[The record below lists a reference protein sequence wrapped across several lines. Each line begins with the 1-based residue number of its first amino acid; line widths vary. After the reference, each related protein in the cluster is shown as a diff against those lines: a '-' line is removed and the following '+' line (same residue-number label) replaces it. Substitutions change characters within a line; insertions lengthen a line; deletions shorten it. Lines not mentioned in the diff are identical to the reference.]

1 MPKLETSF
9 YSINNSVNKN
19 IMNKFIIYISV
30 YTLIIFLL
38 LNEKIEAQ
46 DKRKN
51 DSKDEKAPNI
61 IILLADDLGYG
72 DLGVYGH
79 PTIHT
84 PNLDRLA
91 ANGMKF
97 TQFYAGAPV
106 CSPSRAALLTGRL
119 PVRSGMASSKEPIV
133 FVPHSDGGLQS
144 EEITIAEALKTQNY
158 STACIG
164 KWHLGHSKPEYLPT
178 RQGFDYFF
186 GIPYSGS
193 ASPQENDFGIG
204 AQGFPQMPL
213 FQNEKIIEQP
223 VDESTLTSRFT
234 DETINFIKENK
245 KNPFFIYLAY
255 NYPHVKLH
263 ASERF
268 SGKSSHG
275 LYGDV
280 VEEIDWSVGEIIKTL
295 KELGIEENT
304 FVFFTSD
311 NGPWKTQE
319 LEGGS
324 TGELRGEKGSTWE
337 GGMRVPAIAYWPTRI
352 EGGKTTQALGTV
364 MDLFNTSLSLA
375 NVPIPND
382 RVIDGVDLSPV
393 LFGEKKEVREEIFY
407 YRGTELFAVRLG
419 EWKAHFA
426 IQEGYGE
433 DVPRHLSRPLLYNLN
448 WDPAEQ
454 YNFNITKEYNEIM
467 QKILPVA
474 YKQVKSVVQVKNQ
487 LNIFTNVDWTKQYK

>member
-1 MPKLETSF
+1 MKKIIF
-9 YSINNSVNKN
+9 SIWLN
-19 IMNKFIIYISV
+19 I
-30 YTLIIFLL
+30 LIIFLL
-38 LNEKIEAQ
+38 NYKVEAQ

-51 DSKDEKAPNI
+51 DAKEEKSPNI

-72 DLGVYGH
+72 DIGVYGH

-84 PNLDRLA
+84 PSIDKLA

-119 PVRSGMASSKEPIV
+119 PVRSGMANKENGVVQP
-133 FVPHSDGGLQS
+133 FTDGGLQP
-144 EEITIAEALKTQNY
+144 EEITIAEALKTKNY

-164 KWHLGHSKPEYLPT
+164 KWHLGHNKPEYLPI

-186 GIPYSGS
+186 GIPYSGDM
-193 ASPQENDFGIG
+193 APTENDNFIG
-204 AQGFPQMPL
+204 GQINPPMPL
-213 FQNEKIIEQP
+213 FRNEKIIEQP
-223 VDESTLTSRFT
+223 VDQSNLTERFT
-234 DETINFIKENK
+234 NESIKFIKENK
-245 KNPFFIYLAY
+245 DKPFFVYLAY

-268 SGKSSHG
+268 KGKSSRG

-324 TGELRGEKGSTWE
+324 SGELRGEKGSTWE

-375 NVPIPND
+375 KVQIPND
-382 RVIDGVDLSPV
+382 RIIDGVDLSPV
-393 LFGEKKEVREEIFY
+393 LFGEKEEVRQEIFY

-433 DVPRHLSRPLLYNLN
+433 DVPKYLSRPLLYNLN
-448 WDPAEQ
+448 WDPGEQ

-474 YKQVKSVVQVKNQ
+474 YKQVKSVVQVPNQ